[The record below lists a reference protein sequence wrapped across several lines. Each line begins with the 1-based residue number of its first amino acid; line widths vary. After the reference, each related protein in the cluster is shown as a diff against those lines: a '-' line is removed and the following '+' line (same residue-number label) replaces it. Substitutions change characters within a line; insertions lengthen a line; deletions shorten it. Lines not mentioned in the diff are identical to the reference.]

1 LHIERSLGSVEVSLD
16 GEPTRSRRQKYAVHV
31 SQPDTRMTKSMK
43 IRKGSGNGM
52 KYSAGGAKQW
62 VRNELSGYLVTTT
75 TPFTDDLLL
84 DEEAL
89 RSNVRK
95 LLEPDAIRGLYV
107 GSIYQE
113 PTALTIPER
122 KRINRI
128 VIEEANGAPVVAGA
142 SANNLSDAIEI
153 AQAAQNDGADLV
165 MVWPPLFGMRTN
177 EGVYEFIKTVANSVD
192 IGVCLYSTTLPE
204 FGFQLKPATV
214 SALGD
219 LVNVVAVKE
228 ASFNIASFIEMITT
242 VGDKVV
248 VSCPLEEYWLY
259 GRMLGLPG
267 AAKFLLGSSRPL
279 YMETGR
285 RKVLSEFLAAVDVEN
300 WHEAGRL
307 LTEILRV
314 VGALHN
320 AYLDKGGHNVAITK
334 EVLDLMGLVGGAVR
348 PPLSRPGADD
358 IELAHQI
365 LLENGLLPL
374 VKTTTS

>member
-1 LHIERSLGSVEVSLD
+1 
-16 GEPTRSRRQKYAVHV
+16 
-31 SQPDTRMTKSMK
+31 
-43 IRKGSGNGM
+43 M

-62 VRNELSGYLVTTT
+62 VRDELSGYLVTTT
-75 TPFTDDLLL
+75 TPFTDDLSL
-84 DEEAL
+84 DEQAL
-89 RSNVRK
+89 RSNVRT

-122 KRINRI
+122 KLINRI

-142 SANNLSDAIEI
+142 SANNLHDAIEI
-153 AQAAQNDGADLV
+153 AQAAQADGADLV
-165 MVWPPLFGMRTN
+165 MVWPPLFGMRTD

-204 FGFQLKPATV
+204 FSFHLKPKTV
-214 SALGD
+214 ARLGELD
-219 LVNVVAVKE
+219 NVVAVKE
-228 ASFNIASFIEMITT
+228 ASFNIASYIEMINT
-242 VGDKVV
+242 VGDSVV

-279 YMETGR
+279 YMETGG
-285 RKVLSEFLAAVDVEN
+285 RKVLSEFLAAVEAEN
-300 WHEAGRL
+300 WHLAGRL
-307 LTEILRV
+307 LSDILRV

-334 EVLDLMGLVGGAVR
+334 EVLDLMGMVGGPVR
-348 PPLSRPGADD
+348 PPLSRPDADD
-358 IELAHQI
+358 IEVARQI

-374 VKTTTS
+374 VGTTTS